1 MDLIYR
7 SFPPDLEVRSGG
19 DGRTVVGIAVPWD
32 TPQRISDELTEQFAR
47 GAFNHQLNAPQRVRF
62 AREHVQLGGQLIG
75 VAKMMRDDQA
85 GLYVEMRTS
94 KTPVGD
100 ETLELI
106 RDGALPHLSI
116 GFQERRNRRM
126 PGTGATERI
135 QADLFEI
142 AATLQGAFGDDAAI
156 TGVRSHGGGHGLV
169 DHVPIEYCPEC
180 THCTTPA
187 RLDEAQQIRSALP
200 ALPPLPGEVA
210 SAR

>member
-19 DGRTVVGIAVPWD
+19 DGRTVYGIAVPWD
-32 TPQRISDELTEQFAR
+32 TPQRIDGELTEQFAR
-47 GAFNHQLNAPQRVRF
+47 GAFNHQLAAPQRVRF
-62 AREHVQLGGQLIG
+62 AREHVQLGGSLIG

-85 GLYVEMRTS
+85 GLYVELRTS

-116 GFQERRNRRM
+116 GFRERRNRRM
-126 PGTGATERI
+126 PVTGNTERI

-142 AATLQGAFGDDAAI
+142 AATLQGAFGDAAAVG
-156 TGVRSHGGGHGLV
+156 GVRDARHATHTDGFV
-169 DHVPIEYCPEC
+169 EYCPEC
-180 THCTTPA
+180 LHCTTPA

-200 ALPPLPGEVA
+200 ALPPPPGQVA
-210 SAR
+210 SVQ